1 MNKIDIIKRLFF
13 NYTKKHINKIILSV
27 FFALLVAGSTSAI
40 AYLLDPAIK
49 KIFIE
54 KDQALII
61 IIPIFIIVAFA
72 VKGFSLYVAK
82 VLMIGVSEEVRK
94 DLQCDMLNNLVEADT
109 KLIDGKHTGK
119 FISNIT
125 NDVSHITNL
134 ISTAVLNIFKDSLTL
149 IGLLIVMF
157 FQNWK
162 LSLVALI
169 MIPLA
174 TFAARTLGKRIGKV
188 ATEQMLR
195 AGILNTYLI
204 ELFKNHK
211 LIKIFQQEK
220 YEKIRAEKFIND
232 VKEKTI
238 KIATV
243 YVRSSPIMET
253 LTGIMIAV
261 LIFYSGKLVLKNE
274 IDINNFFSFLAAMML
289 AYQPVRSLAT
299 LNITI
304 SQGLSAAKRIL
315 PVIDEKSEL
324 VQNKDDSEIK
334 VDTGNIE
341 FKNVSF
347 KYEKKNEIDINNF
360 FSFLAAMM
368 LAYQPVRSLAT
379 LNITISQG
387 LSAATR
393 ILPIIDE
400 KSELQENKNSTEIKV
415 NAGDVE
421 FKNVSFKY
429 EKERKNNTLNSV
441 NIKMLGGKM
450 TSIVGHSGAGKSTI
464 LNLIPRFYDAISGD
478 IEIDNQS
485 IYNCTISSLR
495 KNISL
500 VSQDTTLFDDT
511 IRNNI
516 AYANLGASQ
525 KEIEEAAKYS
535 YASEF
540 IEKLPNKYETIIGEN
555 GTRLS
560 GGEKQRLSI
569 ARAMLKKSQII
580 LLDEATSSLDAE
592 TENKIQDAINFLT
605 KDRTTIVIAHRLSTI
620 LNSDKIYVIDAG
632 TVVGEG
638 THDQLLAN
646 SKVYKNFYEKQI
658 KKV

>member
-1 MNKIDIIKRLFF
+1 MKKIDILKRLFF
-13 NYTKKHINKIILSV
+13 EYTKKHIKKISLSL

-61 IIPIFIIVAFA
+61 IIPICIIVAFA
-72 VKGFSLYVAK
+72 TKGLSLYIAK
-82 VLMIGVSEEVRK
+82 VLMIGVAEEVRK
-94 DLQCDMLNNLVEADT
+94 DLQCDMLDNLISADT

-119 FISNIT
+119 FISVLT
-125 NDVSHITNL
+125 NDVTHITNL
-134 ISTAVLNIFKDSLTL
+134 ISTAVLNLFKDSLTL
-149 IGLLIVMF
+149 VGLLTVMF

-162 LSLVALI
+162 LSLIAII

-174 TFAARTLGKRIGKV
+174 SFAAKSLGKRIGKV
-188 ATEQMLR
+188 VTEQMLK
-195 AGILNTYLI
+195 AGMLNTYLI

-220 YEKIRAEKFIND
+220 YENERAHIFIND
-232 VKEKTI
+232 VKEKAK

-253 LTGIMIAV
+253 LTGIMIAI

-274 IDINNFFSFLAAMML
+274 IEVNNFFSFLAAMML

-304 SQGLSAAKRIL
+304 SQGLSAAIRIL
-315 PVIDEKSEL
+315 PVIDEKSKLIE
-324 VQNKDDSEIK
+324 NKDDLEIK
-334 VDTGNIE
+334 INKGDIE
-341 FKNVSF
+341 FKNVFF
-347 KYEKKNEIDINNF
+347 KYDDEREK
-360 FSFLAAMM
+360 
-368 LAYQPVRSLAT
+368 
-379 LNITISQG
+379 
-387 LSAATR
+387 
-393 ILPIIDE
+393 
-400 KSELQENKNSTEIKV
+400 
-415 NAGDVE
+415 
-421 FKNVSFKY
+421 
-429 EKERKNNTLNSV
+429 NTLNSV
-441 NIKMLGGKM
+441 SLKILGGKM

-464 LNLIPRFYDAISGD
+464 LNLIPRFYDIDSGD
-478 IEIDNQS
+478 IKIDNQS
-485 IYNCTISSLR
+485 IYNSTIYSLR

-511 IRNNI
+511 IKNNI
-516 AYANLGASQ
+516 AYANLNATQ
-525 KEIEEAAKYS
+525 EEIEEAAKNS
-535 YASEF
+535 YANEF

-592 TENKIQDAINFLT
+592 TESKIQEAINLLT
-605 KDRTTIVIAHRLSTI
+605 KNRTTVVIAHRLSTI
-620 LNSDKIYVIDAG
+620 LSSDKIYVIDSGKVA
-632 TVVGEG
+632 GEG
-638 THDQLLAN
+638 THEELLKN
-646 SKVYKNFYEKQI
+646 SPVYKSFYEKQI
-658 KKV
+658 RKV